1 MNILLAFKAEPD
13 LSMLAETDW
22 QVAGKGNKGPDASL
36 MRRVIGNDELGAG
49 EIMLRARD
57 RHPGVHLSAITLG
70 DEHAMPILRHLK
82 ALGFE
87 RCVRLN
93 SETDTRFAPAFVA
106 ERISRYIRQNAID
119 LVLLGTQSCE
129 GQNGQTGWMVA
140 EMLNWPCLTQVTE
153 VMPGASGFDVL
164 CESLRHRQRWQL
176 QHPAVLMVQ
185 NRGQM
190 ALRVPGLRAR
200 MSVSHAE
207 IECIEEG
214 ASGVLPSHCLSLQR
228 QPIHRAG
235 VIIQGGSVQDNVQQ
249 LWQDYLAERMK

>member
-1 MNILLAFKAEPD
+1 
-13 LSMLAETDW
+13 
-22 QVAGKGNKGPDASL
+22 
-36 MRRVIGNDELGAG
+36 MRRVIGNDELGAA

-129 GQNGQTGWMVA
+129 VRMVRQAGWSRK
-140 EMLNWPCLTQVTE
+140 CLT
-153 VMPGASGFDVL
+153 G
-164 CESLRHRQRWQL
+164 
-176 QHPAVLMVQ
+176 
-185 NRGQM
+185 
-190 ALRVPGLRAR
+190 RV
-200 MSVSHAE
+200 
-207 IECIEEG
+207 
-214 ASGVLPSHCLSLQR
+214 
-228 QPIHRAG
+228 
-235 VIIQGGSVQDNVQQ
+235 
-249 LWQDYLAERMK
+249 